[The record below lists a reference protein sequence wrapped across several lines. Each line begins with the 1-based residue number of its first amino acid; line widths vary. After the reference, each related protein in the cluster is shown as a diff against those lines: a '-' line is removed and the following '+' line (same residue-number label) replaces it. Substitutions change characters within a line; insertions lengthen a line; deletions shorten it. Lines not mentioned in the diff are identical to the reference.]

1 MPLVKCAERTDT
13 MADTVLVV
21 DDESTI
27 RDLLNV
33 FLPMKGLKVILA
45 ANGEEALELAKK
57 NIPKVILLD
66 IIMPG
71 IDGLETCRRLRAEE
85 KTRYTPVILVTGFGA
100 EKVEADD
107 AGADD
112 FISKPFD
119 MEDLALRLKSA
130 IRIGHLTD
138 PAERLLTYMDELD
151 KNRQN

>member
-1 MPLVKCAERTDT
+1 M

-27 RDLLNV
+27 RDLLNI
-33 FLPMKGLKVILA
+33 FLPTKGLKVILA

-57 NIPKVILLD
+57 NIPKIILLD
-66 IIMPG
+66 IKMPG
-71 IDGLETCRRLRAEE
+71 IDRMETCRRLRAEE
-85 KTRYTPVILVTGFGA
+85 QTRYIPVIMVTAFGTT
-100 EKVEADD
+100 KTEATD

-138 PAERLLTYMDELD
+138 PADRLLTYMDELD
-151 KNRQN
+151 ANRHD

>member
-1 MPLVKCAERTDT
+1 M

-27 RDLLNV
+27 RDLLNI
-33 FLPMKGLKVILA
+33 FLPTKGLKVILA

-66 IIMPG
+66 IKMPG

-85 KTRYTPVILVTGFGA
+85 QTRYIPVIMVTAFGTT
-100 EKVEADD
+100 KTEATA

-138 PAERLLTYMDELD
+138 PADRLLTYMDELD
-151 KNRQN
+151 ANRPD

>member
-1 MPLVKCAERTDT
+1 

-21 DDESTI
+21 DDENAI
-27 RDLLNV
+27 RDLHNI
-33 FLPMKGLKVILA
+33 FLPTKGLKVTLA
-45 ANGEEALELAKK
+45 ANGEEPLELANK

-66 IIMPG
+66 MKMPG
-71 IDGLETCRRLRAEE
+71 IDGMETCRRLRAEE
-85 KTRYTPVILVTGFGA
+85 KTRYTPVILATGFGA

-119 MEDLALRLKSA
+119 MEDLAVRLKSA

-138 PAERLLTYMDELD
+138 PADRLLTYLEEIEKNQQKQRVESLD
-151 KNRQN
+151 HKL

>member
-1 MPLVKCAERTDT
+1 

-21 DDESTI
+21 DDEIII

-33 FLPMKGLKVILA
+33 FLPTKGLKVILA
-45 ANGEEALELAKK
+45 ANAEEALELAKK
-57 NIPKVILLD
+57 SVPKVILLD
-66 IIMPG
+66 MKMPG

-85 KTRYTPVILVTGFGA
+85 KTRYTPIILVTGFGA

-119 MEDLALRLKSA
+119 LEDLASRLKSA

-138 PAERLLTYMDELD
+138 RAERLMTYMDELD
-151 KNRQN
+151 KNRQK

>member
-1 MPLVKCAERTDT
+1 M

-27 RDLLNV
+27 RDLLNI
-33 FLPMKGLKVILA
+33 FLPTKGLKVILA

-57 NIPKVILLD
+57 NIPKIILLD
-66 IIMPG
+66 IKMPG
-71 IDGLETCRRLRAEE
+71 IDGMETCRRLRAEE
-85 KTRYTPVILVTGFGA
+85 QTRYIPVIMVTAFGTT
-100 EKVEADD
+100 KTEATD

-130 IRIGHLTD
+130 IRFGHLTD

-151 KNRQN
+151 KNRQK

>member
-1 MPLVKCAERTDT
+1 M

-27 RDLLNV
+27 RDLLNI
-33 FLPMKGLKVILA
+33 FLPTKGLKVILA

-57 NIPKVILLD
+57 NIPKIILLD
-66 IIMPG
+66 IKMPG
-71 IDGLETCRRLRAEE
+71 IDGMETCRRLRAEE
-85 KTRYTPVILVTGFGA
+85 QTRYIPVIMVTAFGTT
-100 EKVEADD
+100 KTEATD

-138 PAERLLTYMDELD
+138 PADRLLTYMDELD
-151 KNRQN
+151 ANRHD